1 MKIDSLVHAVI
12 SGRISTNICTILNS
26 CTPGVGLF
34 FQHFKLFTRLAFEF
48 PLSKGHVLPPSDMKR
63 NHPVLDVLE
72 DRDGLAVRH
81 SLKDLPVDRK
91 NLIA

>member
-1 MKIDSLVHAVI
+1 VKIDSLAHAAM
-12 SGRISTNICTILNS
+12 SGRISTNVCTIPIS
-26 CTPGVGLF
+26 CTPGLF

-48 PLSKGHVLPPSDMKR
+48 PLSKGHVLPPSNMKR
-63 NHPVLDVLE
+63 NHSVLDVLE

-81 SLKDLPVDRK
+81 SLKDLPVDGK